1 MSNLEQLKVGLETDT
16 GQLFKNNTEKR
27 MFLLILLKRS
37 HRPHP
42 ATKQELVQ
50 QMSESS
56 SLLFPQKY
64 TQTQLFFLEKSVSQV
79 SKETSLE
86 DPFSWGMHK
95 HVAALQTGKAEHSV
109 CVAVQPQDWAFT
121 ITILHHD

>member
-16 GQLFKNNTEKR
+16 GQLFKKNMEKR

-42 ATKQELVQ
+42 ASEQELVR
-50 QMSESS
+50 QMSES

-64 TQTQLFFLEKSVSQV
+64 TQTQLLFLEKSVSQV

-95 HVAALQTGKAEHSV
+95 HLAALQTGKAERSV

-121 ITILHHD
+121 ITFLHHN